1 MLAVNQLI
9 QRPKFLRIGIM
20 KRLPQ
25 CSCLQHIATIAHFIH
40 LALGR
45 QTDNVTLARVFIQIA
60 LRHQASRRFSRWSTA
75 AVVLI
80 CQHLLAEQ
88 LTAGQF
94 AEHQIPF
101 NLVVNSLCQVLTS
114 HVISSSEYTLMLF
127 IISNQT

>member
-101 NLVVNSLCQVLTS
+101 NLVVNSLCQVLTF
-114 HVISSSEYTLMLF
+114 HVVSS
-127 IISNQT
+127 